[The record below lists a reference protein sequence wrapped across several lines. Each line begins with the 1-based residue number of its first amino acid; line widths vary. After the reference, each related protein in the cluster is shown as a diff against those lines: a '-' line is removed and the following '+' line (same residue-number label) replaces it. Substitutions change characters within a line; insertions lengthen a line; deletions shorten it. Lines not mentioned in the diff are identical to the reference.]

1 MISRKTVITFG
12 MVAIPIAMYT
22 ATTDNDIHF
31 NQLHRED
38 NSRIRYKKTCA
49 HCGKEIN
56 NKDIV
61 RGFEYDEGKYV
72 VVTDDEIEKIK
83 TEKEKSIQILH
94 FAKLNQISPVYYDK
108 TYQALPETGGE
119 KAFELLRSA
128 LMSEQKIAIGRAV
141 LGTKDT
147 LMAIIPREEGILIST
162 MFYADDI
169 KDLPRQYDRPEVS
182 EEELRMAR
190 MLIGAMDT
198 PFDPSKYRDE
208 YQVKLRGLIED
219 KIAGR
224 EIVAPE
230 SEGPARVVDLMEALK
245 ASVEKAKNEKVTA

>member
-72 VVTDDEIEKIK
+72 VVTDEEIEK
-83 TEKEKSIQILH
+83 
-94 FAKLNQISPVYYDK
+94 
-108 TYQALPETGGE
+108 
-119 KAFELLRSA
+119 
-128 LMSEQKIAIGRAV
+128 
-141 LGTKDT
+141 
-147 LMAIIPREEGILIST
+147 
-162 MFYADDI
+162 
-169 KDLPRQYDRPEVS
+169 
-182 EEELRMAR
+182 
-190 MLIGAMDT
+190 
-198 PFDPSKYRDE
+198 
-208 YQVKLRGLIED
+208 
-219 KIAGR
+219 
-224 EIVAPE
+224 
-230 SEGPARVVDLMEALK
+230 
-245 ASVEKAKNEKVTA
+245 